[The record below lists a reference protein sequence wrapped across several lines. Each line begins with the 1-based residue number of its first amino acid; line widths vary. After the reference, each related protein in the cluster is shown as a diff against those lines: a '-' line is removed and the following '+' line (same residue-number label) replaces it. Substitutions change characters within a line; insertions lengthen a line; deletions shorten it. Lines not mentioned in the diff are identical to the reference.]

1 MRRSPA
7 SQRRREGAVSPH
19 APALVFFAAL
29 LAKQVW
35 LSAQISPNDRLVGW
49 GLLLVATAGFLL
61 GATWLARS
69 FAGRRQVGAL
79 VALDLVLTVVAYG
92 DLLHFRIFG
101 SLPSAASLAF
111 AWQLGDVQ
119 GSLGSL
125 MQARDAWLFLDVAA
139 LAAWWALPMAKDA
152 RRIPPR
158 LGAAMMAAGAIASIA
173 VAIASPR
180 SRDRYVGNAHLAS
193 HVGLFNYH
201 LWDLAVQA
209 KREFAT
215 ATVDP
220 DVTED
225 VAERVAAGWTTRTG
239 ADSSLVGAGAGLDV
253 IVVQWEA
260 LQGFAAGLEV
270 EGQPITPRLDE
281 LAAESLRFPNFFHQV
296 GTGRTS
302 DAQFLANCSLAAST
316 TGAVAFRYVGNEFRC
331 LPSALAGRGYRTAF
345 FHAYDPDFWNRAAF
359 NPKQG
364 FAESFSERDF
374 EIDETI
380 GMGLSDRSF
389 FRQTAAMLQD
399 LPGPYY
405 AFLITLTSHSP
416 FDFPELPKRLRLGRL
431 EGTPVGDYLHGVHYA
446 DEAFGEFV
454 GDLRARGLLDRAI
467 LVVYGDHDGALRRNS
482 NLEDL
487 LSIPATDEFAWVGVE
502 RRVPLFVRLPHGRHA
517 REVPTH
523 GGQIDVA
530 PTLVGLLGLPLDGL
544 PFLGHDLLAD
554 GRPERV
560 FAPDGVVITPDRIS
574 LRGARPDGSS
584 CHGSAGPLPAAA
596 CDDLEAAAREERAIA
611 DSILEMDLIP
621 EVEKEWSEVQVG
633 IR

>member
-1 MRRSPA
+1 M
-7 SQRRREGAVSPH
+7 SPH
-19 APALVFFAAL
+19 APALVFFAGL

-35 LSAQISPNDRLVGW
+35 LSAEISPNAHLVGW
-49 GLLLVATAGFLL
+49 GLLLVSTTGFLL
-61 GATWLARS
+61 GTSWLARS
-69 FAGRRQVGAL
+69 FGGRRQVGAL
-79 VALDLVLTVVAYG
+79 IALDVVLTAVAYG
-92 DLLHFRIFG
+92 DLLHFRNFG

-119 GSLGSL
+119 ASLAAL
-125 MQARDAWLFLDVAA
+125 MQAKDAWLFLDVAL
-139 LAAWWALPMAKDA
+139 LAVWWALPGAKGA

-158 LGAAMMAAGAIASIA
+158 LGAAMMAAGALASIA

-180 SRDRYVGNAHLAS
+180 SRDRFFGNAHLAS

-201 LWDLAVQA
+201 LWDVALQA
-209 KREFAT
+209 KRQFVT

-220 DVTED
+220 NVTED
-225 VAERVAAGWTTRTG
+225 VAERVAAGWATRSG
-239 ADSSLVGAGAGLDV
+239 AGSPLVGAGAGLDV
-253 IVVQWEA
+253 IVVQMEA
-260 LQGFAAGLEV
+260 LQGFAAGLV
-270 EGQPITPRLDE
+270 VDGQPITPRLDE

-296 GTGRTS
+296 ATGRTS
-302 DAQFLANCSLAAST
+302 DAQFLANCSLGAST

-331 LPSALAGRGYRTAF
+331 LPSALADRGYGTAF

-364 FAESFSERDF
+364 FAESFSERDY

-389 FRQTAAMLQD
+389 FRQTASKIQD
-399 LPGPYY
+399 LPSPYY

-431 EGTPVGDYLHGVHYA
+431 EGTPVGAYLHAIHYA

-454 GDLRARGLLDRAI
+454 DDLQARGLLERAI
-467 LVVYGDHDGALRRNS
+467 LVVYGDHDGALRRTS
-482 NLEDL
+482 NVEDL
-487 LSIPATDEFAWVGVE
+487 LSIPADDEFEWVGVE

-517 REVPTH
+517 REVPTY

-544 PFLGHDLLAD
+544 PYLGHDLLAH

-560 FAPDGVVITPDRIS
+560 IAPDGVVIGPDRLS
-574 LRGARPDGSS
+574 LGVAGLDGSI
-584 CHGSAGPLPAAA
+584 CYGSAGPLPAEA
-596 CDDLEAAAREERAIA
+596 CDDLEAEAEEERAIA
-611 DSILEMDLIP
+611 ASILEMDLIP
-621 EVEKEWSEVQVG
+621 EVEKEWSEVQLGV
-633 IR
+633 R